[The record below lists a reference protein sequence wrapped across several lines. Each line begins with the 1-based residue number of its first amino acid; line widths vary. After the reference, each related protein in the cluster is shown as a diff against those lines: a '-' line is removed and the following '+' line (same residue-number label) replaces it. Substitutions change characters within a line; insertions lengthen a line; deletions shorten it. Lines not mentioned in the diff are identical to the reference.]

1 MLVRAIYT
9 MLETENLLQQLDQFP
24 IDGLEHGN
32 PNVDGPEIVTLLDLV
47 PHRVHV
53 GEGHH
58 PEFVEISVLVLEIEP
73 PNVSFLVVGMILQ
86 LNSVF
91 RHDLLSF
98 TERKFVANVDG
109 TTNEVD
115 LLSFTERNIV
125 ANVDESTNEVDFH
138 FHFRFLV
145 SCVSEGLPIA
155 PFLINKR

>member
-1 MLVRAIYT
+1 MLVRAFYT
-9 MLETENLLQQLDQFP
+9 MLETGYLLQQLDQFP
-24 IDGLEHGN
+24 IDGLDHRNSE
-32 PNVDGPEIVTLLDLV
+32 VDGSEIVPFLDLV
-47 PHRVHV
+47 HHRVHV

-86 LNSVF
+86 LDSVF

-98 TERKFVANVDG
+98 TERKVVANVDG
-109 TTNEVD
+109 SASEVD
-115 LLSFTERNIV
+115 
-125 ANVDESTNEVDFH
+125 

-145 SCVSEGLPIA
+145 SCVLEGLPIA